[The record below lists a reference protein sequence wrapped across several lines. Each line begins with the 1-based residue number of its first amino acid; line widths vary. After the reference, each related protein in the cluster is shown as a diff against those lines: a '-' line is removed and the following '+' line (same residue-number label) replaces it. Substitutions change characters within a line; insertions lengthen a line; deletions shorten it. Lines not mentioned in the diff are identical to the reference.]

1 MCVCLCVVLVY
12 KRFLY
17 VRIVYARQY
26 EHFFT
31 ELVCVCVCAQVRN
44 NLSEILDP
52 SVARFWKYC
61 VCVFNAPLPVVVYQ

>member
-12 KRFLY
+12 KSVLY

-26 EHFFT
+26 EHFFYRA
-31 ELVCVCVCAQVRN
+31 CVCVCMQVRN
-44 NLSEILDP
+44 TLSEILDP